1 MRFCHRPAGMPNFL
15 PVSSTQSDVVTP
27 ASTEPGK
34 ICILSRTI
42 VATFAIAD
50 NAGEFSCDVY
60 NATSNASCGTY
71 LKTSVKSYSGQEY
84 PCKYTVSILS
94 GNNVRVDG
102 YCGWLLDFYSIGFQ
116 NFQKKLLWF
125 KCKQR
130 CWTSV
135 KQRVYAFEK
144 YPIDGWLP
152 FVIELISLRTMFQF
166 FFFGNDIQKVKAK
179 FLAEIYFRELFCKDS
194 CAKRK
199 TCIWYLPAR
208 IQRGLGLHGFRA
220 CL

>member
-116 NFQKKLLWF
+116 NFQKN
-125 KCKQR
+125 CYDS
-130 CWTSV
+130 SV
-135 KQRVYAFEK
+135 SKGVEH
-144 YPIDGWLP
+144 L
-152 FVIELISLRTMFQF
+152 
-166 FFFGNDIQKVKAK
+166 
-179 FLAEIYFRELFCKDS
+179 
-194 CAKRK
+194 
-199 TCIWYLPAR
+199 
-208 IQRGLGLHGFRA
+208 
-220 CL
+220 

>member
-116 NFQKKLLWF
+116 NFQKKLL
-125 KCKQR
+125 
-130 CWTSV
+130 
-135 KQRVYAFEK
+135 
-144 YPIDGWLP
+144 
-152 FVIELISLRTMFQF
+152 
-166 FFFGNDIQKVKAK
+166 
-179 FLAEIYFRELFCKDS
+179 
-194 CAKRK
+194 
-199 TCIWYLPAR
+199 
-208 IQRGLGLHGFRA
+208 
-220 CL
+220 